1 MMPWPTITQP
11 PTGDALQAFHN
22 VGGTMKNFHLAAMT
36 TSLSPA
42 LPRRA
47 LCAALVLVATAL
59 PACGNKAKD
68 SKPGQA
74 LASVN
79 GNEITVLQLNEEL
92 QRAGVPAA
100 QQEAASKQLLQGLI
114 DRQLLEGEAA
124 REKLDRDPKV
134 MQAIDRA
141 RALIV
146 AQAYIQ
152 KHAGNATQP
161 NPAEVEDY
169 FNKHPE
175 FFANRKQFNMNELI
189 MGAADLTPE
198 VKATADGAK
207 SLEEVAVWLDAH
219 KIRYGRTQV
228 TRSTADLNPEVA
240 KKLLAMP
247 KGQIFIVKEGER
259 AMLISIAETRDAPVT
274 LQVAAP
280 QITQFLVTQKNKEL
294 AANEVKRLR
303 ATAKIEY
310 MNKSLMPDAPG
321 AAAPAKASANAAAA
335 PPAMAPAAPAA
346 ATADKAALERGVAGL
361 GK

>member
-1 MMPWPTITQP
+1 
-11 PTGDALQAFHN
+11 
-22 VGGTMKNFHLAAMT
+22 MKNFHMAGMT
-36 TSLSPA
+36 PSST

-47 LCAALVLVATAL
+47 LCAALVLVAATL
-59 PACGNKAKD
+59 SACGNKAKE

-79 GNEITVLQLNEEL
+79 GKEITVLQLNEEL
-92 QRAGVPAA
+92 QRAAVPAA

-114 DRQLLEGEAA
+114 DRQLLEGEAEK
-124 REKLDRDPKV
+124 EKLDRDPKV

-146 AQAYIQ
+146 AQAYLQ
-152 KHAGNATQP
+152 KHVGNGAQP
-161 NPAEVEDY
+161 SAVEVEDY
-169 FNKHPE
+169 YQKHPG

-189 MGAADLTPE
+189 MGATDLTPE

-247 KGQIFIVKEGER
+247 RGQIFIVKEGER
-259 AMLISIAETRDAPVT
+259 AMLISIAETRDAPLT

-280 QITQFLVTQKNKEL
+280 QISQYLVTQKNKEL
-294 AANEVKRLR
+294 AAAEVKRLR
-303 ATAKIEY
+303 ATAKVDY

-321 AAAPAKASANAAAA
+321 AVPAAAATGPAPAAAAA
-335 PPAMAPAAPAA
+335 PAPAPAPADVA
-346 ATADKAALERGVAGL
+346 PVRAADKAALERGVAGL